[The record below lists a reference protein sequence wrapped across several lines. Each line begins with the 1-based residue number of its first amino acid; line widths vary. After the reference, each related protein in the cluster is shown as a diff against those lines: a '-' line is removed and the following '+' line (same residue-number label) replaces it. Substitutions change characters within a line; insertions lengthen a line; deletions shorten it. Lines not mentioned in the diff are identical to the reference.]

1 MEYRQ
6 CSFIL
11 IFSIFAFTARADCND
26 QYLDK
31 VAKVITN
38 EKLSIDDEIVKN
50 MPTSVIVAQNVLE
63 SSCGSSDVAKEKRNF
78 YGLRGKKGYKKFS
91 SLQESTRYYLENI
104 ANHNAYKK
112 TREKISKKEKLS
124 SIIKALAKPYAE
136 DREYAEKLIDVIDS
150 YDLERY
156 DEESNIKIASN

>member
-31 VAKVITN
+31 VAKVISK
-38 EKLSIDDEIVKN
+38 EKLSLNDEIVKN
-50 MPTSVIVAQNVLE
+50 MPTSIIVAQNILE
-63 SSCGSSDVAKEKRNF
+63 SSCGTSKAAKERRNF
-78 YGLRGKKGYKKFS
+78 YGLRGKKVYF
-91 SLQESTRYYLENI
+91 SLQESTRSYLVNL